1 MFEFVILKSLNKKSF
16 EQDLEEYS
24 KEGYEII
31 WESFKV
37 IYSEKQALTEYFV
50 VAKRFKVHPTASS
63 TEEW

>member
-50 VAKRFKVHPTASS
+50 VAKRFKVHSTAPP
-63 TEEW
+63 TEE